1 MSTIVQTTAQKS
13 GPPASP
19 MLRAALANTVPSV
32 GVGGRPP
39 TALINRTL
47 ATQKLKAQ
55 VPRPGTARPAVPAKT
70 SGQQPL
76 SALSAQERASLAAEF
91 EPLNSSGPRSRNA
104 QKVTELRFPL
114 VLPNV
119 YNFQVMF
126 AEYNPKLALHGRTD
140 VQHDLMVALPIPAN
154 LMSVTGLDYASMEL
168 GAFGGE
174 GAKAMEQIVNS
185 ANPIAALNELVKRAG
200 SGDSY
205 FKDAL
210 PILIRRAVSGLAP
223 TVGGVVDLIRG
234 DTPNPHVA
242 VTFNSV
248 KLRTFTYSW
257 RMSPSSEAESR
268 QLHKII
274 KTLHTRILPG
284 NQSAFT
290 LSYPNQCLIKI
301 QPDPL
306 NQLFAFKPAVVTD
319 MSVNYAPS
327 GIPSFFRDNMPT
339 EVELSMSFQEIQI
352 RTSGDYGAYG
362 AEGGE

>member
-1 MSTIVQTTAQKS
+1 MSNPTLGKAAAQGS
-13 GPPASP
+13 DNSAAQQ
-19 MLRAALANTVPSV
+19 RAALATQAVE
-32 GVGGRPP
+32 
-39 TALINRTL
+39 AENR
-47 ATQKLKAQ
+47 QKAQ
-55 VPRPGTARPAVPAKT
+55 VANDARSSFAQDDPRRIDRPGSSSSNATTAAPIPTMDPVNVTADRIPDAEPTYTVQKESFP
-70 SGQQPL
+70 SD
-76 SALSAQERASLAAEF
+76 AA
-91 EPLNSSGPRSRNA
+91 P
-104 QKVTELRFPL
+104 
-114 VLPNV
+114 

-126 AEYNPKLALHGRTD
+126 GEYNPKLALRGRTD
-140 VQHDLMVALPIPAN
+140 IKHDLMITLPIPAN
-154 LMSVTGLDYASMEL
+154 LMSVTGLDYASMDL

-185 ANPIAALNELVKRAG
+185 ANPIAALNELIKRAG

-205 FKDAL
+205 FKEAL

-257 RMSPSSEAESR
+257 RMSPSSRAESE
-268 QLHKII
+268 QLHRII
-274 KTLHTRILPG
+274 KLLHSRILPSK
-284 NQSAFT
+284 QSAFT
-290 LSYPNQCLIKI
+290 LSYPNQCLIQI

-339 EVELSMSFQEIQI
+339 EVELSLSFQEIQI
-352 RTSGDYGAYG
+352 RTSGDYA
-362 AEGGE
+362 AVQGGL